1 MLYKICKCSY
11 TTCISIKKENN
22 LLKKK
27 KKRKGNNWGMEVLI
41 NWISSEIKCHS

>member
-11 TTCISIKKENN
+11 TACISIKKENN

-27 KKRKGNNWGMEVLI
+27 RKEK
-41 NWISSEIKCHS
+41 EIIGVWKY